1 MNRLSVTTR
10 KMTLHISQQQRQP
23 LVVCRQQHRTT
34 TTTTTKMTPS
44 FATTST
50 AASSHKSL
58 LQATMGNV
66 NAKQYE
72 YLLDEDEDENVNVN
86 VNVNETE
93 TETETESN
101 KNHQQ
106 DLVPRTLDDD
116 TTSTSTTT
124 TTHATAAVAPLT
136 QWALEKCQEL
146 EERYDQ
152 IMSHIVSPLQ
162 QQVVEL
168 KRVCKEQQE
177 QLNHVQYER
186 DVDRKNWEQTLQLQE
201 EETKQII
208 AELMNFNNK
217 NTTNEESLVLVT
229 PDKLCAIQQPEE
241 VSTGVVLQA
250 GIDLAES
257 LIQFML
263 QDTDDSEVSVL
274 ERMEAL
280 NHLLVEEDK
289 DEDEGNHKLQPQQ
302 PLLRIM
308 NKDSKSRS
316 NSDNNVADHLY
327 QRIQELEQERDEFLQ
342 ESLDMIQA
350 TKAACEIELQVK
362 LAEIQEQADRT
373 IQVRVME
380 ELQKQRTIHVVKE
393 EEGSAT

>member
-1 MNRLSVTTR
+1 
-10 KMTLHISQQQRQP
+10 
-23 LVVCRQQHRTT
+23 
-34 TTTTTKMTPS
+34 MTPS

-86 VNVNETE
+86 E

-308 NKDSKSRS
+308 NKDSKNRS
-316 NSDNNVADHLY
+316 NSDNNAADHLY

-362 LAEIQEQADRT
+362 LAEMQEQADRT